1 MPSAAGH
8 EYLASSRS
16 SVRRSRP
23 AEYTIDHTAE
33 NTSLNNS
40 TQSLSTR
47 PGNLSDSTELS
58 PSKDHI
64 VSLGQSLR
72 TYHVFEVLRSKDLTA
87 IVGVLGNNSGPK
99 PSESIPDGTA
109 ALNAESGPLTG
120 TTVLHLAVQCADL
133 SIVEFILSQA
143 TADVDIDVNI
153 NARDKDGNTALHLA
167 ADLGR
172 SQIVRALLEQTGIND
187 SLINHQGQ
195 APLDL
200 ARNADIAQQLRLARS
215 LYADS
220 VSSEIRRLVSIRGY
234 GALEKIFVDAHVQ
247 AVLDLNAIE
256 LATEASTVQSGGT
269 LLHEA
274 ARKRDTRL
282 IELLL
287 LNGADPFCCDHRG
300 RLPQDVT
307 KDDKTRAMLKRS
319 PAAAA
324 AQRGVQEKAILRSGV
339 CRHPASS
346 ASGIKANSRSLGKD
360 AREMKGYLKKWTNY
374 TSGYKL
380 RWFVL
385 EDGVLSYY
393 KHQSRCLHQTFSTQ
407 TDRFP
412 KMTQGLLVVERS
424 T

>member
-1 MPSAAGH
+1 MQSAAGN
-8 EYLASSRS
+8 EYLTSPGS

-23 AEYTIDHTAE
+23 AKSLIDEMADI
-33 NTSLNNS
+33 TSLNDS

-47 PGNLSDSTELS
+47 PGNLSDSAQSSSL
-58 PSKDHI
+58 KDHI
-64 VSLGQSLR
+64 VSLEQSLR
-72 TYHVFEVLRSKDLTA
+72 TFHVFEVLRSKDLTA
-87 IVGVLGNNSGPK
+87 IVGVLRNNSGTRPT
-99 PSESIPDGTA
+99 ESIPDGTA
-109 ALNAESGPLTG
+109 APNAQLGPLGG

-143 TADVDIDVNI
+143 TADIDIDFNI
-153 NARDKDGNTALHLA
+153 NARDKNGNTALHLA

-172 SQIVRALLEQTGIND
+172 SQIVRALLGQTGID
-187 SLINHQGQ
+187 ESLINHQGQ
-195 APLDL
+195 APIDL
-200 ARNADIAQQLRLARS
+200 ARNADIAQQLQLARFLYTDS
-215 LYADS
+215 L
-220 VSSEIRRLVSIRGY
+220 SSEIRRLVSIKDY
-234 GALEKIFVDAHVQ
+234 GALEKVFVDAHVQ

-300 RLPQDVT
+300 KLPQDVI

-324 AQRGVQEKAILRSGV
+324 AQRGIQEKAILRSGV
-339 CRHPASS
+339 NRQPASS
-346 ASGIKANSRSLGKD
+346 TSGIKADGRSLGKD

-393 KHQSRCLHQTFSTQ
+393 KHQSSSLLHFLARRL
-407 TDRFP
+407 TDFP
-412 KMTQGLLVVERS
+412 R
-424 T
+424 